1 MKKAALYEEA
11 RLLYVEQ
18 GMTLH
23 DVGKSLKVSPTTLVT
38 WKKDGDWE
46 GDRRA
51 FRVERGCLR
60 DTLRKIVRK
69 MADLILDELNGGRC
83 DPQRI
88 HALRSA
94 LTGLALEPSRIEAP
108 EVAEEV
114 ATAAKASG
122 LSDEVV
128 NTIKESI
135 LGVKA

>member
-11 RLLYVEQ
+11 RQLYVEQ
-18 GMTLH
+18 GLTLAA
-23 DVGKSLKVSPTTLVT
+23 VGKSLSVSPTTLVD

-51 FRVERGCLR
+51 YRVERGCLR
-60 DTLRKIVRK
+60 DVLRKIVRK
-69 MADLILDELNGGRC
+69 MAEQILGELEGGQF

-94 LTGLALEPSRIEAP
+94 LTGLALEPSKIEAP
-108 EVAEEV
+108 EVAGEV
-114 ATAAKASG
+114 EKAAKAAG

-128 NTIKESI
+128 TAIRQQI
-135 LGVKA
+135 LGVAA

>member
-18 GMTLH
+18 GLTLAA
-23 DVGKSLKVSPTTLVT
+23 VGKSLSVSPTTLVA

-46 GDRRA
+46 ADRRA
-51 FRVERGCLR
+51 SLVERGCLR
-60 DTLRKIVRK
+60 DVLRKIVRK
-69 MADLILDELNGGRC
+69 MAELIFEELQRGQF

-108 EVAEEV
+108 AVVEEV
-114 ATAAKASG
+114 ANAARATG

-128 NTIKESI
+128 MAIRQQI
-135 LGVKA
+135 LGVAA

>member
-11 RLLYVEQ
+11 RQLYVEQ
-18 GMTLH
+18 GMTLA
-23 DVGKSLKVSPTTLVT
+23 DVGKSLQVSPTTLVA

-46 GDRRA
+46 ADRRA
-51 FRVERGCLR
+51 YLVERGCLR
-60 DTLRKIVRK
+60 DVLRKIVRK
-69 MADLILDELNGGRC
+69 LAEHVLDELNRGEC

-108 EVAEEV
+108 AVVEEV
-114 ATAAKASG
+114 ASAAKASG
-122 LSDEVV
+122 LTDEVV
-128 NTIKESI
+128 ATIKESI

>member
-11 RLLYVEQ
+11 RQLYVEQ
-18 GMTLH
+18 RMTLH
-23 DVGKSLKVSPTTLVT
+23 DVGKSLKVSPTTLVA

-46 GDRRA
+46 ADRRA
-51 FRVERGCLR
+51 FLVERGCLR
-60 DTLRKIVRK
+60 DVLRKIVRK
-69 MADLILDELNGGRC
+69 MAEQILHKLENNEWN
-83 DPQRI
+83 PQEI

>member
-11 RLLYVEQ
+11 RALYVEQ
-18 GMTLH
+18 GLTLAE
-23 DVGKSLKVSPTTLVT
+23 VGKAVGVSSTTLVG

-46 GDRRA
+46 ADRRA
-51 FRVERGCLR
+51 YRVERACLR
-60 DTLRKIVRK
+60 DVLRKIVRK
-69 MADLILDELNGGRC
+69 LAEHVLADLEKGEC

-94 LTGLALEPSRIEAP
+94 LSGLALEPAKIEAP
-108 EVAEEV
+108 DVIKEV
-114 ATAAKASG
+114 TGAAKASG

-128 NTIKESI
+128 TTIREQI